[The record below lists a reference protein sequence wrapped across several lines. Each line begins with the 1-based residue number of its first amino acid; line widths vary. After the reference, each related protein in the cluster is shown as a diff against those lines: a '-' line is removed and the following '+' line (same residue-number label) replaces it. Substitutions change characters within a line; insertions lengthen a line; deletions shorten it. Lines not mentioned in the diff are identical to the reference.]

1 MNTVVQKQA
10 EPEVFALSRV
20 HIKASGITVW
30 NVRSERSGHD
40 YHVTWLN
47 GRVSCC
53 ERADGE
59 PCPGWRYNR
68 KCHHAALVV
77 AREDERRTR
86 QNNFELAMGI

>member
-1 MNTVVQKQA
+1 MTQVQKTA
-10 EPEVFALSRV
+10 DPEVFALSRV
-20 HIKASGITVW
+20 TIKASGITVW
-30 NVRSERSGHD
+30 NVRSERSGQD

-47 GRVSCC
+47 GRVSSC

-68 KCHHAALVV
+68 KCHHSALVV

-86 QNNFELAMGI
+86 ELNFELAMGI